1 MNTLELAR
9 NLHILRGVKNIELK
23 ERSVL
28 GIDIRLVRIDD
39 RLVHGQVAT
48 VWAKRLD
55 IQRILVVS
63 DAVTKDN
70 LRKTL
75 LQQAAPPNIKVNV
88 ITVAKMI
95 EIYSNRLFNDVR
107 VILLFTNPTE
117 VADIVKAGI
126 FVPSINIGAMG
137 YTAGKKMISNTV
149 AVNKEDLVAFK
160 FLNSIGIELEIR
172 KVITDSKQNLM
183 DVLKK
188 AKVI

>member
-1 MNTLELAR
+1 M
-9 NLHILRGVKNIELK
+9 
-23 ERSVL
+23 

-75 LQQAAPPNIKVNV
+75 LQQAAPPEIKVNV

-95 EIYSNRLFNDVR
+95 EIYSNPLFDNVR
-107 VILLFTNPTE
+107 VILLFTNPVE
-117 VADIVKAGI
+117 VAKVIKAGI
-126 FVPSINIGAMG
+126 YFPSVNIGAMS
-137 YTAGKKMISNTV
+137 YTTGKKMISNTV
-149 AVNKEDLVAFK
+149 AVDKEDLVAFK
-160 FLNSIGIELEIR
+160 FLNTIGIELEIR
-172 KVITDSKQNLM
+172 KVITDTKQNLM
-183 DVLKK
+183 DILKK
-188 AKVI
+188 AKAI